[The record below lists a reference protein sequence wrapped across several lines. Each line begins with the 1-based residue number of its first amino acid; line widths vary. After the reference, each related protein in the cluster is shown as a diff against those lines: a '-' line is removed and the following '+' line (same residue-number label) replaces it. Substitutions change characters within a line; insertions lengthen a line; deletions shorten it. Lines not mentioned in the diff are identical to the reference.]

1 MRNSTIKQKHI
12 TKRKRKKKKN
22 RGEGTFMGV
31 GVRNMTTTS
40 ELNCH
45 KSVSMLIRS
54 QVDVVAR
61 YKLFCYFFVFI
72 CLLSI
77 N

>member
-1 MRNSTIKQKHI
+1 
-12 TKRKRKKKKN
+12 
-22 RGEGTFMGV
+22 MGV
-31 GVRNMTTTS
+31 GVLRNMTVTS

-61 YKLFCYFFVFI
+61 YKLFCSFFVFI
-72 CLLSI
+72 CLIIHKLIYNLSRLFVLFVPFYSSGVI
-77 N
+77 D